1 MEQLLQAGPSP
12 RGMSFFLR
20 AAKVR
25 AWLEGRDMLLP
36 EDMQAVFNVTMAHR
50 IFLHPVYAY
59 RKEEL
64 MPELVKGI
72 LRESRRRDSGDDF

>member
-1 MEQLLQAGPSP
+1 
-12 RGMSFFLR
+12 MSYFIR

-36 EDMQAVFNVTMAHR
+36 EDMQAVFQVTMAHR
-50 IFLHPVYAY
+50 IFLNPIYGY
-59 RKEEL
+59 RREEL

-72 LRESRRRDSGDDF
+72 LENIAAP